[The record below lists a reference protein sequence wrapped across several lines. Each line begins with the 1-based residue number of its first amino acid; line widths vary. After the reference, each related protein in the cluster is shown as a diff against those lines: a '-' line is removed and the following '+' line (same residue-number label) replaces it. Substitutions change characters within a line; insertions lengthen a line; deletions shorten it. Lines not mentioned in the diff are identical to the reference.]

1 MGLILRRIFTIRRE
15 ELEWFYQKGAD
26 RLFPDY
32 FEPYQALIPEAERGD
47 MIKAYYKR
55 LTGDD
60 EEEKLKCAGAWS
72 TWESSTVELIVN
84 REYIKKAEN
93 PKFALPFARIES
105 HFFVNAGWMRDGQL
119 IEEAYKIKHLPIFIV
134 QGRYDV
140 VCPAKTS
147 WELYQALGGKEN
159 HNVEYFLIPD
169 CGHSAHETKIE
180 EALVDAAE
188 RFKKLKM

>member
-1 MGLILRRIFTIRRE
+1 
-15 ELEWFYQKGAD
+15 
-26 RLFPDY
+26 
-32 FEPYQALIPEAERGD
+32 

-93 PKFALPFARIES
+93 PKWALAFARIEC

-147 WELYQALGGKEN
+147 WDLYQALGGKEN
-159 HNVEYFLIPD
+159 SNVEYLVIAD
-169 CGHSAHETKIE
+169 CGHSAHENKIE

-188 RFKKLKM
+188 KFKALKM